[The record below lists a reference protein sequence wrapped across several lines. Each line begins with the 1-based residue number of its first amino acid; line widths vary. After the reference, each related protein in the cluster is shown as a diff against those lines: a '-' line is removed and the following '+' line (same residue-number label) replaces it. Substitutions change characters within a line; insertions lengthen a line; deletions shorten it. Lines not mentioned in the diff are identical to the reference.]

1 MENYNDIP
9 VVTAEPEKEG
19 GKGFAIASLVLSI
32 CSFLPCCVPYI
43 GGFASFVCGVLG
55 IVFSLVSRSQNYGK
69 FSTMAKAGL
78 IISIIYFALMLL
90 AVLAVVVF
98 WVLYLVLGFSVAGF
112 GILSEFMY
120 Y

>member
-32 CSFLPCCVPYI
+32 CSFLPCCLPYI
-43 GGFASFVCGVLG
+43 GGFISLTCGVLG
-55 IVFSLVSRSQNYGK
+55 IVFAFVSRSQNFGK
-69 FSTMAKAGL
+69 FSTMAKAGF
-78 IISIIYFALMLL
+78 IISIVYFSLVVLIIL
-90 AVLAVVVF
+90 AYIVF
-98 WVLYLVLGFSVAGF
+98 IVLYLIFGFSVAGL

>member
-32 CSFLPCCVPYI
+32 CSFLPCCLPYI
-43 GGFASFVCGVLG
+43 GGFISFVCGVLG
-55 IVFSLVSRSQNYGK
+55 IVFAFVSRRQNFGK

-78 IISIIYFALMLL
+78 IISICFFALNVLL
-90 AVLAVVVF
+90 ILFVLVIYL
-98 WVLYLVLGFSVAGF
+98 LYFIFGISVAGL
-112 GILSEFMY
+112 GIISEFMY